1 MEHRDLL
8 KDQIEQFGKA
18 LAKVLSDFLSIKAGG
33 NTVLATEFT
42 AERLNSQLDLDV
54 YKILELEDDSLRTY
68 LLKRTDSEDNI
79 ERLSNLFIEFAH
91 IHEMSDKKKARNYLN
106 KSLDLMAIA
115 DQVSNS
121 YSLERKSMRDSI
133 EVDIKRLS
141 A

>member
-42 AERLNSQLDLDV
+42 AERLNSQLDIDV
-54 YKILELEDDSLRTY
+54 NKILELEGDSLKSY
-68 LLKRTDSEDNI
+68 LLKRTDSEENI

-91 IHEMSDKKKARNYLN
+91 IHEMSDKKKARKFLN
-106 KSLDLMAIA
+106 KSLDLMTIA

-121 YSLERKSMRDSI
+121 YSFERKSMRDSI